1 MQKFCTLHKF
11 IFMQSAWKN
20 TLFLKLLSF
29 YYAFTKKNNYLVFAT
44 TLVKGNY
51 NVGAIHRA
59 ASLISNNNINFTNK
73 LIIFSRHKIEFTL
86 NTYLFIFIF
95 LKRYIFFMNIFFKWS
110 LKMERNKKIYI
121 ELNNKL
127 TSKQILNV
135 LLLCCHKLIAT
146 FTYLVATVE

>member
-1 MQKFCTLHKF
+1 MKKHF
-11 IFMQSAWKN
+11 ISQIII
-20 TLFLKLLSF
+20 FLLCVHQ
-29 YYAFTKKNNYLVFAT
+29 KNNYLVFAT

-86 NTYLFIFIF
+86 NTYLFIFIS
-95 LKRYIFFMNIFFKWS
+95 LKHYIFFMNIFFKWS
-110 LKMERNKKIYI
+110 LKMERNKKKYI

-127 TSKQILNV
+127 TSKQILIV